1 MLERVAYGTL
11 SIAILLGLFLLDAV
25 IASHAEDLT
34 GPVGELL
41 RRGSVIPIAILVVIL
56 LGAVELSHLLR
67 VKGARPFTLFG
78 YIVIAVLVLTPW
90 LSAAGWLGSGAV
102 QVEGIYWQAVWL
114 MTACGGVGLA
124 VIIRRD
130 PAGFLRD
137 AGTTLLVIV
146 YLGFL
151 GSFGLQLRCG
161 RDMPEQTGVWLL
173 LMVILI
179 TKASDIGAYFAG
191 SLFGRHKLVPTIS
204 PAKTIEG
211 AIGGLLA
218 SAAVAVLIMSTD
230 PSVIPPTSR
239 LGSLLE
245 PLGLRMTFQLLTDS
259 ETALSTFRAAV
270 FGFIVSLSGQLGD
283 IVESSFKRDACVKD
297 SGKLIPRFGGILDL
311 IDSPMLA
318 VPVAWF
324 LMTAV
329 WRIV

>member
-67 VKGARPFTLFG
+67 MKGARPFTLFG

-211 AIGGLLA
+211 AIGGLL
-218 SAAVAVLIMSTD
+218 
-230 PSVIPPTSR
+230 
-239 LGSLLE
+239 
-245 PLGLRMTFQLLTDS
+245 
-259 ETALSTFRAAV
+259 TFRAAV